1 MRAFA
6 GTVATGWRRRRIAL
20 RAHGDGPPVGL
31 PPSCARPRCP
41 RMRAVSIDSRS
52 AARALQR
59 GRDSFAKHAWRD
71 AYESFSRAD
80 DTSRLEPEDL
90 VLLATSAYMRGLE
103 DEYVRALERAH
114 YAHLDSGE
122 APQAVR
128 CAWWIGLSF
137 LLRGEAAPATGWFAR
152 GERLLEGEERDC
164 VERGYLLLGSMLESF
179 GEGDFEAARAKA
191 AEAIAIG
198 ERFGDRDLIALGVMD
213 LGHALL
219 ELGRAREGL
228 RLVDESMAAVTSGE
242 LSPIVAGILYCNTIS
257 ICQSVYEL
265 RRAREW
271 TTALTLWCERQ
282 PDMVAHTGVCLVH
295 RAEIMQLQGGWQA
308 ALEEAEHVAD
318 QGVLNERAFGRALC
332 VQGDLHRLRGDFQAA
347 ERAYRT
353 AARQGE
359 QPQPGLA
366 LLRLAQD
373 RVDAALATIRR
384 VVGECSQQ
392 LKRAALLP
400 AYVEIALAAG
410 EVDEAERA
418 SAELAA
424 TSQVQ
429 AGDALA
435 AMSVYASGAVALARG
450 EPAGALTDLRRALQL
465 WQELR
470 APYEAA
476 RARVLV
482 GLACAAL
489 GDEDGAAL
497 ELEAAR
503 TVFEEL
509 GARPDA
515 SRAESLRPSSSV
527 PQRHGLSPRE
537 LQVLR
542 LVATGETNKA
552 IAGALVLSERTVD
565 RHVSNIYAKL
575 RVSSRA
581 AATAYAY
588 EHGLL

>member
-1 MRAFA
+1 
-6 GTVATGWRRRRIAL
+6 
-20 RAHGDGPPVGL
+20 
-31 PPSCARPRCP
+31 
-41 RMRAVSIDSRS
+41 MRAVSINTRS
-52 AARALQR
+52 ARRALER
-59 GRDSFAKHAWRD
+59 GRASYEKHVWRD
-71 AYESFSRAD
+71 AYESLSRAD
-80 DTSRLEPEDL
+80 DTSPLEPEDL
-90 VLLATSAYMRGLE
+90 VLLATSAYMQGLE

-114 YAHLDSGE
+114 YAYLDSGE
-122 APQAVR
+122 VPRAAR

-152 GERLLEGEERDC
+152 GERLLEGEDHRDC
-164 VERGYLLLGSMLESF
+164 AERGYLLLGSMLESF
-179 GEGDFEAARAKA
+179 AEGDFEAARAKA

-219 ELGRAREGL
+219 ELGRAKEGL
-228 RLVDESMAAVTSGE
+228 RLVDESMVAVTSGG

-257 ICQSVYEL
+257 VCQSVYEL

-308 ALEEAEHVAD
+308 ALEEAQQVAA
-318 QGVLNERAFGRALC
+318 QGVLNQHAFARALY
-332 VQGDLHRLRGDFQAA
+332 VQGDLHRLRGDLGAA
-347 ERAYRT
+347 EQAYRA
-353 AARQGE
+353 AAREGA

-366 LLRLAQD
+366 LLRLAQGSI
-373 RVDAALATIRR
+373 DAAIAAIRR
-384 VVGECSQQ
+384 VVGESSQP

-400 AYVEIALAAG
+400 AYVEIALAVG
-410 EVDEAERA
+410 EIEEAERL
-418 SAELAA
+418 SDELAA
-424 TSQVQ
+424 ISQVHE
-429 AGDALA
+429 GDALG
-435 AMSVYASGAVALARG
+435 AMSAYAVGAVALARG
-450 EPAGALTDLRRALQL
+450 EPGGALTELRRALQV
-465 WQELR
+465 WQELG

-482 GLACAAL
+482 GLACAGL
-489 GDEDGAAL
+489 GDQEGAAL

-503 TVFEEL
+503 TLFEEL
-509 GARPDA
+509 GARPDVSRVDSLQIA
-515 SRAESLRPSSSV
+515 SSAPDT
-527 PQRHGLSPRE
+527 HGLSPRE

-542 LVATGETNKA
+542 LVASGETNKA
-552 IAGALVLSERTVD
+552 IAAALVLSERTVD
-565 RHVSNIYAKL
+565 RHVSNIYSKL

-588 EHGLL
+588 EHRLL

>member
-1 MRAFA
+1 M
-6 GTVATGWRRRRIAL
+6 
-20 RAHGDGPPVGL
+20 
-31 PPSCARPRCP
+31 
-41 RMRAVSIDSRS
+41 
-52 AARALQR
+52 Q
-59 GRDSFAKHAWRD
+59 GR
-71 AYESFSRAD
+71 
-80 DTSRLEPEDL
+80 
-90 VLLATSAYMRGLE
+90 E

-114 YAHLDSGE
+114 YAYLDSGE
-122 APQAVR
+122 VPRAAR
-128 CAWWIGLSF
+128 CTWWIGLSL
-137 LLRGEAAPATGWFAR
+137 LLRGEGAPATGWFAR

-179 GEGDFEAARAKA
+179 AEGDFEAARAKA

-198 ERFGDRDLIALGVMD
+198 ERFGDRDLVALGVMD

-228 RLVDESMAAVTSGE
+228 RLVDESMVAVTSGG

-257 ICQSVYEL
+257 VCQSVYEL

-308 ALEEAEHVAD
+308 ALEEAEHVAA
-318 QGVLNERAFGRALC
+318 QGALNQRAFGRALY
-332 VQGDLHRLRGDFQAA
+332 VQGDLHRLRGDFGAA
-347 ERAYRT
+347 ERAYRA

-373 RVDAALATIRR
+373 SVDAAVAAIRR
-384 VVGECSQQ
+384 VVGESSQP

-410 EVDEAERA
+410 EVEEAERA
-418 SAELAA
+418 SDELAA
-424 TSQVQ
+424 ISQVH
-429 AGDALA
+429 G
-435 AMSVYASGAVALARG
+435 R
-450 EPAGALTDLRRALQL
+450 RRAGSDVGVRQ
-465 WQELR
+465 R
-470 APYEAA
+470 SRGA
-476 RARVLV
+476 RARRAR
-482 GLACAAL
+482 GRADRAASRVA
-489 GDEDGAAL
+489 GVAGAGGAVRGR
-497 ELEAAR
+497 ESASSRWARVRRARRRGRRRARARGGPQRVRGARRAAGRRPAR
-503 TVFEEL
+503 T
-509 GARPDA
+509 R
-515 SRAESLRPSSSV
+515 LRTSSSV
-527 PQRHGLSPRE
+527 PDTHGLSPRE

-542 LVATGETNKA
+542 LVASGETNKA
-552 IAGALVLSERTVD
+552 IAAALVLSERTVD

>member
-1 MRAFA
+1 MR
-6 GTVATGWRRRRIAL
+6 
-20 RAHGDGPPVGL
+20 
-31 PPSCARPRCP
+31 SE
-41 RMRAVSIDSRS
+41 
-52 AARALQR
+52 R
-59 GRDSFAKHAWRD
+59 GRASYANHAWRD
-71 AYESFSRAD
+71 AYESLSRAD
-80 DTSRLEPEDL
+80 DASRLEPEDL
-90 VLLATSAYMRGLE
+90 ELLATSAYMQGLE

-114 YAHLDSGE
+114 YAYLDAGQVPAPHAALGGSASVSCCAGKKPRRQAGSRAESGCS
-122 APQAVR
+122 R
-128 CAWWIGLSF
+128 
-137 LLRGEAAPATGWFAR
+137 AR
-152 GERLLEGEERDC
+152 NVDC
-164 VERGYLLLGSMLESF
+164 VERGYLLLASMLESF
-179 GEGDFEAARAKA
+179 AEGDFEAARAKA
-191 AEAIAIG
+191 AEAVAIG

-219 ELGRAREGL
+219 ELGRTREGL
-228 RLVDESMAAVTSGE
+228 RLVDESMVAVTSGG

-257 ICQSVYEL
+257 VCQSVYEL

-308 ALEEAEHVAD
+308 ALEEAEQVAA
-318 QGVLNERAFGRALC
+318 QGVLNQRAFGRALY
-332 VQGDLHRLRGDFQAA
+332 VQGDLHRLRGDFGAA
-347 ERAYRT
+347 EQAYRA

-373 RVDAALATIRR
+373 RVDAAIAGIRR
-384 VVGECSQQ
+384 AVGESGQP

-400 AYVEIALAAG
+400 AHVEIALSAG
-410 EVDEAERA
+410 EVEEAEHA
-418 SAELAA
+418 SDELAA
-424 TSQVQ
+424 ISQVHQ
-429 AGDALA
+429 GVALG
-435 AMSVYASGAVALARG
+435 AMSGTPSEPWLSREASPPRALN
-450 EPAGALTDLRRALQL
+450 ELRRALGM
-465 WQELR
+465 WQELG

-476 RARVLV
+476 RARVLA
-482 GLACAAL
+482 GLACARL

-497 ELEAAR
+497 ELEAAH

-509 GARPDA
+509 GARPTCPA
-515 SRAESLRPSSSV
+515 WTRCWTSSST
-527 PQRHGLSPRE
+527 PDTHGLSPRE

-542 LVATGETNKA
+542 LVASGETNKA
-552 IAGALVLSERTVD
+552 IAAALVLSERTVD

-588 EHGLL
+588 EHGLF

>member
-1 MRAFA
+1 MK
-6 GTVATGWRRRRIAL
+6 T
-20 RAHGDGPPVGL
+20 
-31 PPSCARPRCP
+31 
-41 RMRAVSIDSRS
+41 VSIDTSS
-52 AARALQR
+52 AGRALER
-59 GRDSFAKHAWRD
+59 GRASYAKHAWRE
-71 AYESFSRAD
+71 AYESLSRAD
-80 DTSRLEPEDL
+80 NRSRLEPEDL
-90 VLLATSAYMRGLE
+90 VLLATSAYMQGLE

-114 YAHLDSGE
+114 YGYLDSGE
-122 APQAVR
+122 VPRAAR
-128 CAWWIGLSF
+128 CTWWLGLSF
-137 LLRGEAAPATGWFAR
+137 LLRGEEAPATGWFAR
-152 GERLLEGEERDC
+152 GERLLEGEDRDC

-179 GEGDFEAARAKA
+179 AEADFEAARAKA

-219 ELGRAREGL
+219 ELGRARDGL
-228 RLVDESMAAVTSGE
+228 RLVDESMVAVTSGA

-257 ICQSVYEL
+257 VCQSVYEL

-271 TTALTLWCERQ
+271 TAALTLWCERQ

-308 ALEEAEHVAD
+308 ALEEAEHVTAR
-318 QGVLNERAFGRALC
+318 GLLNQRAFGRALY
-332 VQGDLHRLRGDFQAA
+332 VQGDLHRLRGDFGAA
-347 ERAYRT
+347 ERAYRA

-373 RVDAALATIRR
+373 SVEAAVAGIRR
-384 VVGECSQQ
+384 AVGESSQPLQ
-392 LKRAALLP
+392 RAALLP

-410 EVDEAERA
+410 EVEEAQRA
-418 SAELAA
+418 SDELGAV
-424 TSQVQ
+424 SQVHG
-429 AGDALA
+429 GDALA
-435 AMSVYASGAVALARG
+435 AMSAYASGAVALARS
-450 EPAGALTDLRRALQL
+450 EPAGALTELRRSLQL

-482 GLACAAL
+482 GLACAGL

-509 GARPDA
+509 GARADV
-515 SRAESLRPSSSV
+515 SRANSLRSSSSV
-527 PQRHGLSPRE
+527 RDTHGLSPRE

-542 LVATGETNKA
+542 LVASGEPNKA
-552 IAGALVLSERTVD
+552 IAAALVLSERTVD